1 MGDNSWMW
9 VLAVLLVF
17 AGLAGTVLPA
27 LARRAARLCG
37 LAARGLGRWF
47 RPCRAADADRCSA
60 CSRRLSFAIDFAAA
74 ALGAKR
80 VGATKYAIIGAA
92 LGTLTGIFFG
102 LPGLL
107 IGPFAGAVTGELR
120 LARSLAAGGACRH
133 GDVGGTSVRHA
144 REDRARLYDDRHLR
158 SRVVPVKRLVSFVLS
173 AVGSAAFGLA
183 IIGGV
188 LYAHF
193 LRSGPELEVWHR
205 APLEQEFTAARADD
219 VRTLADYFALEQRLF
234 AELDREVYAHVE
246 REDQVPYIRYA
257 RGSRS
262 DPHRWSH
269 DWNRSFELGPAEGA
283 VGAALLLH
291 GLTDS
296 PYSMRS
302 IGEHLA
308 ARGYHV
314 VGLRLPGHGTAPSG
328 LLNFTVEDM
337 RAAVDLAVRD
347 LQGRL
352 SPGQPF
358 LIVGYSNGA
367 ALAVDYA
374 LRQRAD
380 PAHWRRPD
388 GLVLISP
395 AIGISRFAAIGTH
408 AHGTVVRAGV
418 RARGLAGHRA
428 WSSIRTSTARSVST
442 QRVRSS
448 GSRVVCPAKSRS
460 SRSRALLR
468 DFPPVLAFISTVD
481 STVHVDAVVDA
492 LLEHLEPNGH
502 ELVLFDI
509 NRNASIQPLLV
520 KDPGP
525 LTGRLLAMKTRSFA
539 LTVITNVDPHS
550 MQVEEM
556 RSAVGGRAPTER
568 PLGLQWPAG
577 VSSLSHVSLP
587 FPPDDP
593 LYGYEPVGED
603 GIVRLGRVEVRG
615 ENGLLAVPPWV
626 LMRQRSNPFHSYL
639 TERIDEFIERAQR
652 SSDPAAGSP
661 ASPAA
666 APAPAGTRP
675 ST

>member
-1 MGDNSWMW
+1 M
-9 VLAVLLVF
+9 
-17 AGLAGTVLPA
+17 
-27 LARRAARLCG
+27 AA
-37 LAARGLGRWF
+37 WY
-47 RPCRAADADRCSA
+47 SVV
-60 CSRRLSFAIDFAAA
+60 SFA
-74 ALGAKR
+74 L
-80 VGATKYAIIGAA
+80 
-92 LGTLTGIFFG
+92 
-102 LPGLL
+102 
-107 IGPFAGAVTGELR
+107 
-120 LARSLAAGGACRH
+120 
-133 GDVGGTSVRHA
+133 SV
-144 REDRARLYDDRHLR
+144 L
-158 SRVVPVKRLVSFVLS
+158 
-173 AVGSAAFGLA
+173 GSAAFGLA

-193 LRSGPELEVWHR
+193 LRMELEVWHR
-205 APLEQEFTAARADD
+205 APLKEEFTAARAND

-234 AELDREVYAHVE
+234 AEFDREVYAHVE

-257 RGSRS
+257 SGSRS
-262 DPHRWSH
+262 DPHRFVAR

-296 PYSMRS
+296 PYGVRA

-314 VGLRLPGHGTAPSG
+314 VGVGLRGSSAPAG
-328 LLNFTVEDM
+328 LVNFTVEDM
-337 RAAVDLAVRD
+337 RAAVDLAVGD

-352 SPGQPF
+352 SPDQPF
-358 LIVGYSNGA
+358 LIAGYSNGA

-380 PAHWRRPD
+380 PANWRRPD
-388 GLVLISP
+388 GLVLVSP
-395 AIGISRFAAIGTH
+395 AIGISRFAAL
-408 AHGTVVRAGV
+408 ARVRTGLSSV
-418 RARGLAGHRA
+418 PGFERAGLAGHRP
-428 WSSIRTSTARSVST
+428 
-442 QRVRSS
+442 RVRSVQVQLVQSQRS
-448 GSRVVCPAKSRS
+448 GSGPAAHQWYVPRS
-460 SRSRALLR
+460 CAELAREGCLR

-525 LTGRLLAMKTRSFA
+525 LTGRLLAMKTRSFT

-556 RSAVGGRAPTER
+556 RSAVGGLAPTER
-568 PLGLQWPAG
+568 PLELQWPAG

-603 GIVRLGRVEVRG
+603 GTVRLGRVEVRG

-626 LMRQRSNPFHSYL
+626 LMRQRSNPFYSYL
-639 TERIDEFIERAQR
+639 TERIDEFIGRAQH
-652 SSDPAAGSP
+652 SPDPTADSP
-661 ASPAA
+661 AGPVAG
-666 APAPAGTRP
+666 PAPAGTRP
-675 ST
+675 GT